1 MAMFDT
7 AILVMEHESVFR
19 RRYDEGMKKEEY
31 WDPAFEDALNLIA
44 KLPEIA
50 AWIYRKRF
58 NKGEP
63 IESKPEL
70 DLAANF
76 ARMAGLPD
84 PNGDFT
90 KLMRLY
96 FTLHSDHEGGNV
108 SAFAAHTVGSALSDM
123 YYALAAG
130 LNGLAGPL
138 HGLANQECLGWIL
151 ETNKKFGGAPT
162 EEQLAAF
169 AQQTLDSG
177 RVVPGY
183 GHAVLRITDPRF
195 AAFHAFGEKHCPD
208 DPVYQTMAR
217 VFKVVPDILKRAHK
231 IKDPWPNVDAAS
243 GSLLHHYGM
252 TEFPFYTVLF
262 SISRGIGICAQQI
275 VHRAMGSPIVR
286 PKSMTVEE
294 LEKAIASAQSST

>member
-1 MAMFDT
+1 
-7 AILVMEHESVFR
+7 
-19 RRYDEGMKKEEY
+19 
-31 WDPAFEDALNLIA
+31 
-44 KLPEIA
+44 
-50 AWIYRKRF
+50 
-58 NKGEP
+58 
-63 IESKPEL
+63 
-70 DLAANF
+70 
-76 ARMAGLPD
+76 
-84 PNGDFT
+84 
-90 KLMRLY
+90 
-96 FTLHSDHEGGNV
+96 
-108 SAFAAHTVGSALSDM
+108 
-123 YYALAAG
+123 
-130 LNGLAGPL
+130 
-138 HGLANQECLGWIL
+138 
-151 ETNKKFGGAPT
+151 
-162 EEQLAAF
+162 
-169 AQQTLDSG
+169 
-177 RVVPGY
+177 VVPGY